1 MWVRYGNYTFNENGC
16 ALRSSTRIIT
26 APETGRPLR
35 YLTRCSIEGWLEGDS
50 QAELSLE
57 EAALRL
63 ALLRPYQDL
72 RLLTDSGATTSV
84 SLINA
89 QSISGVRVLAFD
101 FPGDTGAEFATLRRF
116 TAEVEAEFL
125 IPGTENV
132 VLSFTEQLSFTG
144 NGGPDVVLRV
154 PINTPDIVEQE
165 VSPATAFYAVQSGQA
180 VGHTR
185 RPEPNPPKFPAAK
198 QIGKQQQ
205 ISEFGPKRVGQ
216 GFVEFGVSWTYY
228 FQSASPLVEHPTP
241 PPL

>member
-1 MWVRYGNYTFNENGC
+1 MRVRLGSYSFDENSC
-16 ALRSSTRIIT
+16 ALRSSTRLVT

-35 YLTRCSIEGWLEGDS
+35 YLTRCSLEGWLEGDT
-50 QAELSLE
+50 QAGLSDA

-84 SLINA
+84 SLINS

-132 VLSFTEQLSFTG
+132 ILSFAEHLSFTG

-154 PINTPDIVEQE
+154 PINTPDIVEQ
-165 VSPATAFYAVQSGQA
+165 VVTPATPFYAVQQGQA

-185 RPEPNPPKFPAAK
+185 RPNPQPPKFPLAK
-198 QIGKQQQ
+198 EIGKQRQ
-205 ISEFGPKRVGQ
+205 IGEFGPKRIGL
-216 GFVEFGVSWTYY
+216 GLVEFGVSWSYS
-228 FQSASPLVEHPTP
+228 FQSVSPLVEHPTP